1 MNRNRAPARRP
12 SRIQVQ
18 PEGFTLIELI
28 LVIILIGILAG
39 LAANLMG
46 NALDQGRT
54 DATLATLQN
63 INIAIAGNPAL
74 VANGARHSFGF
85 VGDMG
90 VLPGSLTD
98 LRTSPCACPWTYDPA
113 SGTGY
118 GWNGPYI
125 ETTQNDSGTYLYT
138 IDGWGNALDYSNP
151 PAAPL
156 LAGQVRSRGSD
167 DVVGGSGYAA
177 DIIIPGAAITT
188 TGNVAG
194 VVTSAALIPVPGT
207 TVTIT
212 YPATGA
218 ATTAATSTD
227 NNGVFSFT
235 GIPMGKRKLM
245 TTVGG
250 TTYTTSAVVL
260 PGTTVTANI
269 QATGSTTT
277 PNAPTALTA
286 TPVTSSQINLAWT
299 APTTNTDGSPLYL
312 KGYNI
317 YRGTASGA
325 EVFYSGGV
333 AGTAFSDTGCAA
345 GTTYY
350 YQARAVDLL
359 GTQST
364 ASTEASATCNP
375 IQQTQ
380 AVSPALGT
388 SNTNTRTI
396 QRIQNF
402 NLTGGTITI
411 TQMTLSW
418 TGSQNRNLTALSI
431 GGTAV
436 WAGSVATGTT
446 VTLTTPYNLTTA
458 ETPNVV
464 LTFNQNLI
472 VNTLVVHFNNAD
484 GTWRAY

>member
-1 MNRNRAPARRP
+1 MNRNGAPTRRSLTIRAR
-12 SRIQVQ
+12 
-18 PEGFTLIELI
+18 PEGFTLIEII

-39 LAANLMG
+39 LAANLMA

-63 INIAIAGNPAL
+63 VNVAIAGNPAL
-74 VANGARHSFGF
+74 VTNGVRNSFGYF
-85 VGDMG
+85 GDMG

-98 LRTSPCACPWTYDPA
+98 LRTSPCACPWTYDAA

-125 ETTQNDSGTYLYT
+125 ETKQNDSGTYLYT

-156 LAGQVRSRGSD
+156 LVGQVRSRGSD
-167 DVVGGSGYAA
+167 DAVGGSGYAA
-177 DIIIPGAAITT
+177 DIIVPGAAITT

-194 VVTSAALIPVPGT
+194 VVTSAALLPVPGT
-207 TVTIT
+207 TVIIT
-212 YPATGA
+212 YPATGV
-218 ATTAATSTD
+218 ATTASTPTD
-227 NNGVFSFT
+227 NNGAFSFT
-235 GIPMGKRKLM
+235 GIPMGKRKLT
-245 TTVGG
+245 TTVGA

-260 PGTTVTANI
+260 PGMTVTANI

-277 PNAPTALTA
+277 PNAPTGLTA
-286 TPVTSSQINLAWT
+286 TPVATKQINLAWT

-350 YQARAVDLL
+350 YQVRALDLL
-359 GTQST
+359 GTQSA
-364 ASTEASATCNP
+364 ASTEASAACNP

-380 AVSPALGT
+380 AVSPALGG
-388 SNTNTRTI
+388 TNQATRTI
-396 QRIQNF
+396 QQIRNF

-418 TGSQNRNLTALSI
+418 TGSVSRNLTALSI

-458 ETPNVV
+458 GTPNVV
-464 LTFNQNLI
+464 LTFSGNLI
-472 VNTLVVHFNNAD
+472 VNTLVAQFNNAD